1 MIERRVKVLLAVSSL
16 VASGLVAAVTPAV
29 AQRQGGGG
37 QTVGGNV
44 SGENRA
50 SNTLANL
57 LIPAAALA
65 YGAYWL
71 TVGLRY
77 HWIQIPHRVGHP
89 YAITP
94 KPTTRE
100 EPAIPEEGEEEK
112 GEP

>member
-16 VASGLVAAVTPAV
+16 VASGLVAAVTPAG

-37 QTVGGNV
+37 GTVGGNV

-71 TVGLRY
+71 AAGPPF
-77 HWIQIPHRVGHP
+77 HWIPIPPRARHPSQTHPKHDTHRE
-89 YAITP
+89 A
-94 KPTTRE
+94 
-100 EPAIPEEGEEEK
+100 
-112 GEP
+112 